1 MLTNATASA
10 NNRRMPVGT
19 WSEGV
24 SRESSHMAA
33 ATSTAIAGGGIL
45 SSSEFIG
52 SIMRPNERLSRAFSV
67 GLKPVVSLRRFTRR
81 YSRREKAHC
90 LLGRCKIIINLM
102 ESHMVEVLTFT
113 LKIIWSNATFNCSDN
128 AS

>member
-1 MLTNATASA
+1 MPELTNEDVNCGFVGLSVVFARRNEMTPAAENPMLTNATASA

-52 SIMRPNERLSRAFSV
+52 SIMRPNEPVEKPDLQSGFS
-67 GLKPVVSLRRFTRR
+67 
-81 YSRREKAHC
+81 
-90 LLGRCKIIINLM
+90 
-102 ESHMVEVLTFT
+102 
-113 LKIIWSNATFNCSDN
+113 
-128 AS
+128 